1 MRSAVEDYIK
11 HIYSLQISRVKVST
25 TNLAELLNISMPS
38 VSEMIKKLTAAG
50 YITSK
55 PYHGFKLTTKGEK
68 LAILQLRKH
77 RLLEY
82 FMRNTLNYEWED
94 IHQEAEKLEHA
105 VTEKFINNLDYV
117 LGFPKFDPH
126 GHPIPDIKGKM
137 KNVNS
142 IPLSSAKKGSFY
154 LVSSVNDRSK
164 EILKYLK
171 EIKIKINSKIKISD
185 ILFFDGSVIIYNKRK
200 KYLLSK
206 QIAESIFVNITN
218 KKS

>member
-38 VSEMIKKLTAAG
+38 VSEMIKKLNVAG

-55 PYHGFKLTTKGEK
+55 PYHGFKLTAKGEK

-105 VTEKFINNLDYV
+105 VTEKFINSLDYI

-126 GHPIPDIKGKM
+126 GHPIPDIKGKI
-137 KNVNS
+137 KNLNS
-142 IPLSSAKKGSFY
+142 IPLSSAKSGSFY
-154 LVSSVNDRSK
+154 FVSSVNDRSK

-171 EIKIKINSKIKISD
+171 DIKIKINSKIKIAE
-185 ILFFDGSVIIYNKRK
+185 ILLFDGSVIIYNKGK

-206 QIAESIFVNITN
+206 KIAESIFVNISN
-218 KKS
+218 KEI